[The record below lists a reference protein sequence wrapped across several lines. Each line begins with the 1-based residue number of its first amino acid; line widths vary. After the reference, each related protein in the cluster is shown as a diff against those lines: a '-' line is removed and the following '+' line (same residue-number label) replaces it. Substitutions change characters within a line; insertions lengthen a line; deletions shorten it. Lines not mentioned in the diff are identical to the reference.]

1 MVINSITGKPENN
14 QAVSFAE
21 YNNKPLFLNTV
32 TQTYGETKFT
42 DESGF
47 VEFKDINLKCREKFR
62 YSVNLASSDVN
73 ERFFGKTVRQQINK
87 NEDEKIYLL
96 EIEPTI
102 SYIEIKP
109 KVNISFQNT
118 YFRVS
123 AECIAISSGLSSSYY
138 PIVLDT
144 VSELITQVDQRYIKG
159 KYPMGAYKIQIVRYQ
174 NTVTD
179 TIKNRETWNKIKGDK
194 EVIIIKDSPV
204 LNEMKPLILKDNIVQ
219 INTIKIAEQEAKI
232 AEEQAIQAKLVAMAK
247 AEIAK
252 ETPIK

>member
-1 MVINSITGKPENN
+1 MNYSKSFFYFAGFVVILYSCKKITHNETVKVMVINSITGKPENN

-42 DESGF
+42 DESGY

-73 ERFFGKTVRQQINK
+73 ERFFGKTVRQEINK

-179 TIKNRETWNKIKGDK
+179 TIKKDIYLSRK
-194 EVIIIKDSPV
+194 EKF
-204 LNEMKPLILKDNIVQ
+204 EY
-219 INTIKIAEQEAKI
+219 EFEF
-232 AEEQAIQAKLVAMAK
+232 
-247 AEIAK
+247 
-252 ETPIK
+252 